1 MANETTNQDGKK
13 KRGNGE
19 KTEKVAK
26 EKPAPYIINSESEKE
41 TALLEIQE
49 MLGKINND
57 FETKSWQEE
66 LDAINKRA
74 IELKSLINDRKKFA
88 SSEKKDMSEKIVVMK
103 AGIAEYEVN
112 KVLGIKI
119 A

>member
-19 KTEKVAK
+19 KKEKVTR

-57 FETKSWQEE
+57 SETKSWQEE
-66 LDAINKRA
+66 LDAINTRA
-74 IELKSLINDRKKFA
+74 VELKALITDRKKFA
-88 SSEKKDMSEKIVVMK
+88 SSEKKGLEEKIELMK
-103 AGIAEYEVN
+103 SGIANYEVE
-112 KVLGIKI
+112 KILGKS

>member
-41 TALLEIQE
+41 TVLLEIQSMME
-49 MLGKINND
+49 KIDND
-57 FETKSWQEE
+57 AESKSWQEE
-66 LDAINKRA
+66 LDSINKRA
-74 IELKSLINDRKKFA
+74 VELKALITDRKKFVT
-88 SSEKKDMSEKIVVMK
+88 SEKKGLEEKIELMK
-103 AGIAEYEVN
+103 SGIANYEVN
-112 KVLGIKI
+112 KSLGKT

>member
-1 MANETTNQDGKK
+1 MANETTNQETK

-19 KTEKVAK
+19 KKEKVTR

-57 FETKSWQEE
+57 LETKSWQEE
-66 LDAINKRA
+66 LDAINTRA
-74 IELKSLINDRKKFA
+74 VELKALITDRKKFA
-88 SSEKKDMSEKIVVMK
+88 SSEKKGLEEQIELMK
-103 AGIAEYEVN
+103 SGIANYEVN
-112 KVLGIKI
+112 KVLGKS

>member
-1 MANETTNQDGKK
+1 MANETTNQEKK

-19 KTEKVAK
+19 KKEKVTRD
-26 EKPAPYIINSESEKE
+26 KPAPYIINSESEKE

-57 FETKSWQEE
+57 SETKSWQEE
-66 LDAINKRA
+66 LDSINKRA
-74 IELKSLINDRKKFA
+74 VELKALITDRKKFA
-88 SSEKKDMSEKIVVMK
+88 SSEKKGLEEKIELMK
-103 AGIAEYEVN
+103 SGIANYEVN
-112 KVLGIKI
+112 KSLGKT